1 VQEPDDE
8 KERQNKDTISGITK
22 KERQKYN
29 GNKQKEKN
37 GVKRFREEPGCGP
50 GDSSG
55 KAKSGWNKGAGID
68 LLLPHFLREQKTIFC
83 SPQVLL

>member
-1 VQEPDDE
+1 MQEPDDE
-8 KERQNKDTISGITK
+8 KEGQNEDTIFGITK

-37 GVKRFREEPGCGP
+37 RVERFREESGCGP

-55 KAKSGWNKGAGID
+55 K
-68 LLLPHFLREQKTIFC
+68 
-83 SPQVLL
+83 